1 MRKSLVLLSL
11 IFCFLILGVGCTDMN
26 ELLSTNKE
34 MTSNFYI
41 NDSVNI
47 DDIVYNVYN
56 VEFCDSI
63 PSTLGGEIKSDY
75 TFVYIKIKITN
86 NSRITETLDCSM
98 FTLYAPN
105 LMEYNAIDYIY
116 MYNRMN
122 LYDLPAGFEK
132 DFHLVF
138 EIPNKQE
145 GTYMLERF
153 FWTKDNLLI
162 NLKNK

>member
-63 PSTLGGEIKSDY
+63 PSTLGG
-75 TFVYIKIKITN
+75 
-86 NSRITETLDCSM
+86 ITETLDCSM

-132 DFHLVF
+132 DFHLVY

-162 NLKNK
+162 NLKTNSNI